1 MLMKWILVFLFSSVF
16 LSSCNK
22 KKVKLAYGLKKADT
36 LSVNLG
42 TEPPTLDWHK
52 ATDRT
57 SAIITDN
64 LMDGLVEYDYNDP
77 KLSIVPALAI
87 HWKSLNNSKKWI
99 FTLRKNVFW
108 SDGKLLTAQ
117 DFVNAWKRLLL
128 PNTASEYAYFLY
140 PIKNAQ
146 LFNQGKIKD
155 FSKVGVSVNKKG
167 QLVVVL
173 EASKSYF
180 PYLMTHNST
189 YPIRMDIVNKYKNEW
204 TDPKNIV
211 TLGAY
216 NLAQWEHDKLIILKK
231 NPRYYGTP
239 PHIPNVLAYMVSEM
253 STAINLFDS
262 KLLDIQAGL
271 PSTELSSLKK
281 RKEYRS
287 FSILSTYYYGFN
299 VKKAPFN
306 NVLVRQ
312 AFSLAVNQKE
322 VTNLLNGGEK
332 PLYSW
337 IPFPMLGHK
346 ASIGL
351 KFNVKKAQKL
361 LDKAGFKDRSKFP
374 KISLA
379 FNTNENHQRIAE
391 NIQAQ
396 LKKNLGIFVE
406 LKNEEWKVYLSHLT
420 TDTPHMFRLGWLS
433 DYPDPDDYMSL
444 MLSYS
449 DNNHTHWKNKKYD
462 KLVLQA
468 SRVSKKSQRVA
479 LYSKAQKLL
488 IEQATPVLPIYSG
501 VSHMLIS
508 PRVAYY
514 PFNSMGRSVY
524 KQVRFKK

>member
-1 MLMKWILVFLFSSVF
+1 MFRLSFIFLLSGVFL
-16 LSSCNK
+16 LSCNK
-22 KKVKLAYGLKKADT
+22 KKTNLSHGLKKSDT
-36 LSVNLG
+36 LTVNLS

-57 SAIITDN
+57 SAIVTDN
-64 LMDGLVEYDYNDP
+64 IMEGLVEYNYSDP
-77 KLSIVPALAI
+77 KLSLVSALATS
-87 HWKSLNNSKKWI
+87 WKSFNKSQKWI
-99 FTLRKNVFW
+99 FTLKKNVFW
-108 SDGKLLTAQ
+108 SDGKPLKAQ
-117 DFVNAWKRLLL
+117 HFIDGWKRLLN

-155 FSKVGVSVNKKG
+155 FSKVGVAINKKG
-167 QLVVVL
+167 QIVINL
-173 EASKSYF
+173 EGPKSYF

-189 YPIRMDIVNKYKNEW
+189 FPVRIDIVNKYGDSW
-204 TDPKNIV
+204 TEAKNIV

-216 NLAQWEHDKLIILKK
+216 NLNKWEHDKLIILKK
-231 NPRYYGTP
+231 NPRYHGTP
-239 PHIPNVLAYMVSEM
+239 AFIPNVVAYMVTEM

-262 KLLDIQAGL
+262 KLLDIQSGL

-281 RKEYRS
+281 RKEYRQ

-299 VKKAPFN
+299 VKKAPFDN
-306 NVLVRQ
+306 LLVRQ

-322 VTNLLNGGEK
+322 VTNLLAGGQK

-337 IPFPMLGHK
+337 IPSPMFGYNS
-346 ASIGL
+346 SIGL
-351 KFNVKKAQKL
+351 KFNVKKARKL

-374 KISLA
+374 KISIA
-379 FNTNENHQRIAE
+379 FNSNENHQRVAE

-396 LKKNLGIFVE
+396 IKKNLGVFLE
-406 LKNEEWKVYLSHLT
+406 LKNEEWKVYLSRLK

-449 DNNHTHWKNKKYD
+449 DNNHTAWKSKKYD

-468 SRVSKKSQRVA
+468 SRVQNKKQRLL
-479 LYSKAQKLL
+479 LYNKAQKLL
-488 IEQATPVLPIYSG
+488 IEKNTPVLPIYSG

-508 PRVAYY
+508 PRISYY
-514 PFNSMGRSVY
+514 PFNSMNRAP
-524 KQVRFKK
+524 FKKVKFKK